1 MWSVIE
7 RWLNLGGA
15 EAETFLVGS
24 NLMWSV
30 WKSRCKWVFER
41 TPFFV
46 DSIKVMAASI
56 SQCMQ
61 GVRRPAS
68 ETAMHG
74 SIHPAWTVPPLYELK
89 VKVHASIGQ
98 AYASAAA
105 VCRDAAG
112 QLLQVEAE
120 RIHSTYPELA
130 DASWLGLYLAVNRV
144 RAICT
149 TASDAQCLV
158 EWINRRD
165 RAPPWRTAH
174 IVMSVRILSTTMW
187 A

>member
-1 MWSVIE
+1 MWIQA
-7 RWLNLGGA
+7 RPWLHRFHSA
-15 EAETFLVGS
+15 
-24 NLMWSV
+24 
-30 WKSRCKWVFER
+30 CKVFDAR
-41 TPFFV
+41 PLRQ
-46 DSIKVMAASI
+46 
-56 SQCMQ
+56 QCMA
-61 GVRRPAS
+61 RS
-68 ETAMHG
+68 
-74 SIHPAWTVPPLYELK
+74 HPAWTAPPLYELK

-130 DASWLGLYLAVNRV
+130 DASLLGLYLSVKRV